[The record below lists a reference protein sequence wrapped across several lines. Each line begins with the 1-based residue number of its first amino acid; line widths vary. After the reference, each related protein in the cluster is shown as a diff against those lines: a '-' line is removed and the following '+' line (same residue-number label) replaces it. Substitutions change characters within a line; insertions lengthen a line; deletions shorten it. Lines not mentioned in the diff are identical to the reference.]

1 MKSFQERLIYAMNK
15 RNLKQSDLVKMTGI
29 NKGALSS
36 YINGRYEPKQNNVFL
51 LSKALN
57 VNEAWLLGYDVEM
70 DNNNQNIAFG
80 SELDKIIND
89 ISKKLE
95 LSPEI
100 IKNIFLDLK
109 INTSL
114 ELNYE
119 NVMLEIKKN
128 LLEKFNKNWD
138 DNSNKLELQL
148 LGFRQLLK
156 SIGWNYDIKEDTKN
170 EIAYYELTN
179 GEIKLKITNE
189 EFSKLSEG
197 IISKLKNDI
206 QAMIIKSS
214 NIFDD

>member
-156 SIGWNYDIKEDTKN
+156 SIGWDYDIREDIKN

>member
-15 RNLKQSDLVKMTGI
+15 RNLKQSDLVRMTGI

-51 LSKALN
+51 LSKALD
-57 VNEAWLLGYDVEM
+57 VNEAWLLGYDIEM
-70 DNNNQNIAFG
+70 DSKNQNFIFG
-80 SELDKIIND
+80 SELEKTIND
-89 ISKKLE
+89 ISKQLG

-109 INTSL
+109 LDTPL

-119 NVMLEIKKN
+119 NIILEIKKY

-138 DNSNKLELQL
+138 DDSNKLELQL
-148 LGFRQLLK
+148 LGFRQLLE
-156 SIGWNYDIKEDTKN
+156 SIGWNYDIKEDSTN
-170 EIAYYELTN
+170 QIAFYELTN
-179 GEIKLKITNE
+179 GEIKLKITND
-189 EFSKLSEG
+189 EFHDLSDG
-197 IISKLKNDI
+197 IITKLKNDI
-206 QAMIIKSS
+206 QTMIIKSS